1 MESFTPA
8 LKWLNLIL
16 TYIYA
21 GLTMACFI
29 MALGN
34 RPKGSK
40 WGYSTAFITFAISA
54 SASPARPCA
63 PPALARG
70 VSSLTALPPL
80 PQSRST

>member
-16 TYIYA
+16 TYVYA

-40 WGYSTAFITFAISA
+40 WGYSMAFVTFAISA
-54 SASPARPCA
+54 SLFLFCSSRFRPR
-63 PPALARG
+63 ALADAFRTD
-70 VSSLTALPPL
+70 VVR
-80 PQSRST
+80 QSPST

>member
-16 TYIYA
+16 TYVYA

-40 WGYSTAFITFAISA
+40 WGYSMAFVTFAISA
-54 SASPARPCA
+54 C
-63 PPALARG
+63 
-70 VSSLTALPPL
+70 SSHRRHDRHAG
-80 PQSRST
+80 